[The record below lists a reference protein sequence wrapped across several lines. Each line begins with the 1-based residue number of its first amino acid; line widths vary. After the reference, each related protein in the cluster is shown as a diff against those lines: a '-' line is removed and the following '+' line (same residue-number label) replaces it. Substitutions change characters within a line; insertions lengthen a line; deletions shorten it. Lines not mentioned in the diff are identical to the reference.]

1 MKELLNDYVQNL
13 DTYIMFKIKQQML
26 ELTPELT
33 SKGRAPVNLSMGA
46 PATPPPDF
54 VYEKLLESLH
64 MPMFHS
70 YTTPKGENF
79 LIEAIAERMKR
90 RFGVDL
96 NPKTEIFSLIGSK
109 EGIANFIRLIINPT
123 TVEKDKDIIMVPDPG
138 YASYS
143 QMIKVSGGLGYSIPL
158 LKENNYM
165 PDMEK
170 VLADLEKEG
179 LNPKKVKAVVL
190 NYPNNPLGAV
200 ATREYLKSVVD
211 FCRKHNIIL
220 ISDAAYVDMTF
231 PGQEKC
237 ASIFEFEGAKDI
249 AIEFHSFSKP
259 YAMTGWRVGWCCG
272 NETLVS
278 FLGKLKSTIDTG
290 VFKPIQY
297 AAAKVL
303 NSKEGDDYIIWSN
316 CQYEKK
322 QKIILDGFSELGWDI
337 EAINP
342 PKATFYLWLPIPK
355 KYTSSVDFSQDA
367 LKKSGVVLVPG
378 VAFGKYGEG
387 SVRMSIVDS
396 EEKMHEV
403 VSRFKKDG
411 FYFDR

>member
-1 MKELLNDYVQNL
+1 MKEHLNNYVQNL
-13 DTYIMFKIKQQML
+13 DTYIMFKIKQQMI

-33 SKGRAPVNLSMGA
+33 AKGRTPVNLSMGA

-54 VYEKLLESLH
+54 VYEKLIESLH
-64 MPMFHS
+64 KPMFHS

-79 LIEAIAERMKR
+79 LIEAIQKRMKN

-96 NPKTEIFSLIGSK
+96 DPKTEIFSLIGSK
-109 EGIANFIRLIINPT
+109 EGIANFIRLLINPT
-123 TVEKDKDIIMVPDPG
+123 VEVKDKDIILIPDPG
-138 YASYS
+138 YASYD

-165 PDMEK
+165 PDLEE
-170 VLADLEKEG
+170 VLENINKDG
-179 LNPKKVKAVVL
+179 LNPKKVKAVII

-200 ATREYLKSVVD
+200 ATRDYLKKVVE
-211 FCRKHNIIL
+211 FCKKHDIVL

-237 ASIFEFEGAKDI
+237 ASIFEFEGAKDV

-272 NETLVS
+272 NPELVS

-290 VFKPIQY
+290 IFKPIQY
-297 AAAKVL
+297 AAAQVL
-303 NSKEGDDYIIWSN
+303 NSKEGDEYIVWSN
-316 CQYEKK
+316 KQYEIK
-322 QKIILDGFSELGWDI
+322 QKIILDGFAELGWDI
-337 EAINP
+337 AAINP

-355 KYTSSVDFSQDA
+355 KYKSSVEFSQDA
-367 LKKSGVVLVPG
+367 LKTSGVVLVPG

-387 SVRMSIVDS
+387 FVRMSIVDS
-396 EEKMHEV
+396 QESMHEV

>member
-1 MKELLNDYVQNL
+1 MKEHLNNYVQNL

-26 ELTPELT
+26 ELTTELT
-33 SKGRAPVNLSMGA
+33 AKGRAPINLSMGA
-46 PATPPPDF
+46 PQTPPPQF
-54 VYEKLLESLH
+54 VYDKLIESLH
-64 MPMFHS
+64 KPMFHS

-79 LIEAIAERMKR
+79 LIEAIQKRMKN

-96 NPKTEIFSLIGSK
+96 DTKNEIFSLIGSK

-123 TVEKDKDIIMVPDPG
+123 TDVKNQDIVLVPDPG

-143 QMIKVSGGLGYSIPL
+143 QMLKVSGGLAFPVPL

-165 PDMEK
+165 PDLEEVLKDVEK
-170 VLADLEKEG
+170 KG
-179 LNPKKVKAVVL
+179 YNPKKVKAVVI

-200 ATREYLKSVVD
+200 ATRKYLKEVVD
-211 FCRKHNIIL
+211 FCRKHDIIL

-231 PGQEKC
+231 SGQEKC
-237 ASIFEFEGAKDI
+237 ASIFEFEGAKDV

-259 YAMTGWRVGWCCG
+259 YAMTGWRLGWCCG
-272 NETLVS
+272 NAELVS

-297 AAAKVL
+297 AGAQIL
-303 NSKEGDDYIIWSN
+303 NSKEGDDYIVWSN
-316 CQYEKK
+316 QQYEKK

-337 EAINP
+337 KSVNP

-355 KYTSSVDFSQDA
+355 KYTSSVDFCQDI
-367 LKKSGVVLVPG
+367 LKKSGIVLVPG
-378 VAFGKYGEG
+378 TAFGQYGEG
-387 SVRMSIVDS
+387 NVRMSIVAG
-396 EEKMHEV
+396 EENMHEV
-403 VSRFKKDG
+403 ISRMKKDG